1 MVTERRTWA
10 PRWPGT
16 VRWRVTL
23 LAAIAVAFVL
33 VVTGLVLLV
42 VQRGVLTDKLDESL
56 TADAERVIAS
66 TTGGGEPIDALS
78 ADDEAVAQI
87 VTLDGTVV
95 AASNPAVAGGA
106 IAAAPRGAAPSF
118 GTIDG
123 PLEGTGS
130 YRVLSR
136 RFVAH
141 GRDLVVHVAAP
152 LDDVRDAV
160 RALSVTL
167 AFLIPAVTGILAA
180 VVWLLVGR
188 TLRPVE
194 QIRGEVDGI
203 GLGEL
208 DRRVPQ
214 PPGRDEIARLAGTM
228 NEMLDRLDAS
238 NRQQQRFVADASHEL
253 RTPLARLRTE
263 IEVAQAAPAASTTD
277 GEVLRSLHD
286 EVDNLQRLTDDLLV
300 LARNDAG
307 VSDGAGRAVDLDDVV
322 LEEVRAVDAH
332 GLSLDTR
339 RVSAAQVLGHREQLR
354 RVVANL
360 LDNAVRH
367 AERSVTV
374 RLAETDGVVQL
385 EVADDGPGVPAGRQA
400 DVFERFGRLDE
411 SRTEGRGGTGL
422 GLAIARDLVERH
434 GGTIAVDS
442 HYEAGARFVVTL
454 PSTSAS

>member
-1 MVTERRTWA
+1 
-10 PRWPGT
+10 
-16 VRWRVTL
+16 
-23 LAAIAVAFVL
+23 
-33 VVTGLVLLV
+33 
-42 VQRGVLTDKLDESL
+42 
-56 TADAERVIAS
+56 
-66 TTGGGEPIDALS
+66 
-78 ADDEAVAQI
+78 
-87 VTLDGTVV
+87 
-95 AASNPAVAGGA
+95 
-106 IAAAPRGAAPSF
+106 
-118 GTIDG
+118 
-123 PLEGTGS
+123 
-130 YRVLSR
+130 
-136 RFVAH
+136 
-141 GRDLVVHVAAP
+141 
-152 LDDVRDAV
+152 
-160 RALSVTL
+160 
-167 AFLIPAVTGILAA
+167 
-180 VVWLLVGR
+180 
-188 TLRPVE
+188 VE

-228 NEMLDRLDAS
+228 NEMLDRLDVS